1 MELGKEMQNES
12 KKSLFNLNQEL
23 SKLTKVSLNVKM
35 VDLGPFYS
43 NVVYNLNT
51 QIVYEYRYFNKI

>member
-35 VDLGPFYS
+35 FDLGPFYS